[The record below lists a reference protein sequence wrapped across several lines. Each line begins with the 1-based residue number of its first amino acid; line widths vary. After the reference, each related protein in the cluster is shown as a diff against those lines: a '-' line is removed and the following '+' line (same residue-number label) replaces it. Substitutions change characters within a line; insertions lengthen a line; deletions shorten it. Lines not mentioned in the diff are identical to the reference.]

1 MKITKIMNNSNLSK
15 MINNKYVSY
24 FVIILSAIYL
34 LGYLMSGNFSS
45 IIFFVCIGYVTSL
58 FSKNMTIV
66 LSFPLLLT
74 SILMI
79 GEKVKESYA
88 NMVRKGL
95 HDQII
100 DTQAEINDMLLN
112 GVNTTQQKNALKAKN
127 DKLKSLIKQIES
139 KSNMMN
145 KKKGMKKTTVTTK
158 PVVATKPAVAK
169 KPTVAPVVAP
179 SKVTNNKK
187 GKK

>member
-1 MKITKIMNNSNLSK
+1 
-15 MINNKYVSY
+15 
-24 FVIILSAIYL
+24 
-34 LGYLMSGNFSS
+34 
-45 IIFFVCIGYVTSL
+45 
-58 FSKNMTIV
+58 
-66 LSFPLLLT
+66 
-74 SILMI
+74 
-79 GEKVKESYA
+79 
-88 NMVRKGL
+88 MVRKGL

-127 DKLKSLIKQIES
+127 DKLKSLIKQIEA

-145 KKKGMKKTTVTTK
+145 KQKGMKKTTVTTK